1 MIAKT
6 IFIQFT
12 HFFSSVGLASLCCAS
27 LLAQTSPPVSETNS
41 TLKTPAAIPL
51 ASEISDLSVSRI
63 EAQFKIGS
71 SSDPMGKEGLAQLAA
86 QALLRGPK
94 GISYSQWS
102 LQLDKLGG
110 QLSASV
116 NAGTTSFRLVILN
129 KNLES
134 GAKLLAELLQNPAYL
149 ETEVELEKLKQF
161 EMAEQVFARPLN
173 TARALFQAAL
183 FRQHSLG
190 RPADG
195 YLSTIPLLKAQD
207 LTEFAR
213 QAYTLDKL
221 SVLASTPLP
230 KGELT
235 TLVQQAFTT
244 LPASGLP
251 ASQWSQPQMSPGI
264 QVFILDKKS
273 REFNLMIG
281 GLAPSL
287 NSPERW
293 ALQLGEAIFG
303 KGMASWMFK
312 QVRAATGWT
321 YVARGRLLLQPTEG
335 AFLLETTPLISPEFP
350 DVLSQ
355 IIQLQR
361 NLMNQFVQHGPSAD
375 ELSRFLKSETQAYP
389 FLIRETDRRLTQMA
403 LQLNH
408 GIAFLNAT
416 DYAKKLEGLTVD
428 SVQKA
433 YAPFFNS
440 QNLVIAIVGDE
451 ALARQQLQKVP
462 GIQSITSVK
471 NLEELR

>member
-1 MIAKT
+1 MIAKR
-6 IFIQFT
+6 IFFQFAY
-12 HFFSSVGLASLCCAS
+12 FFSSAGIASLFCAS
-27 LLAQTSPPVSETNS
+27 VLAQTGPPVSDPKSNI
-41 TLKTPAAIPL
+41 KIPAAIPL
-51 ASEISDLSVSRI
+51 ASEVSDLSVSRI

-71 SSDPMGKEGLAQLAA
+71 SSDPVGKEGLAQLAA
-86 QALLRGPK
+86 QALLRGPR
-94 GISYSQWS
+94 GVSYSQWS

-116 NAGTTSFRLVILN
+116 SAGTTSFRLVILN
-129 KNLES
+129 KNLAA

-149 ETEVELEKLKQF
+149 DAEVELEKLKQF

-195 YLSTIPLLKAQD
+195 YLSTIPLLKTQD
-207 LTEFAR
+207 LTDFAR

-221 SVLASTPLP
+221 SVLASTPLA
-230 KGELT
+230 ESDLT
-235 TLVQQAFTT
+235 TLVQQAFAT
-244 LPASGLP
+244 LPASGMP
-251 ASQWSQPQMSPGI
+251 ASQWIPPRMSPGI
-264 QVFILDKKS
+264 QVFILDKES

-350 DVLSQ
+350 NVLSQ

-361 NLMNQFVQHGPSAD
+361 SLMNQFVEKGPSAD
-375 ELSRFLKSETQAYP
+375 EFSRFRKSEIQAYP
-389 FLIRETDRRLTQMA
+389 FLIREADRRLSQMA

-408 GIAFLNAT
+408 GIPFLNAT
-416 DYAKKLEGLTVD
+416 DYGKKLEGVTVE
-428 SVQKA
+428 SIQKA
-433 YAPFFNS
+433 YATFFNP
-440 QNLVIAIVGDE
+440 QNLIIAIVGDE
-451 ALARQQLQKVP
+451 ALAREQLKKVP
-462 GIQSITSVK
+462 EIQSITSVK
-471 NLEELR
+471 NLEDLR